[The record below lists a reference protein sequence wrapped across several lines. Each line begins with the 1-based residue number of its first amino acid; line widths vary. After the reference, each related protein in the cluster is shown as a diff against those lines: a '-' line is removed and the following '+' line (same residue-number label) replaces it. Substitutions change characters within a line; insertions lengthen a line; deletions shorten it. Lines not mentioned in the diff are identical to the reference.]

1 MAFMQ
6 VRKLCEARQM
16 NITDLS
22 REAKIPYPSALGLWH
37 DDAKQFNRRTLV
49 RVARALN
56 VKVGEL
62 FAEDADQVSTLTRR
76 ERRVRRLP

>member
-62 FAEDADQVSTLTRR
+62 FAEDADQEVT
-76 ERRVRRLP
+76 EA